1 MKLYFLFSVTIGTW
15 EEKCLETS
23 TPVQQAMH
31 SLASAFIYLP
41 FHPWG
46 QSLLMPWQDLFL
58 LIRSPSGS
66 AAFSLSLPALSWPSL
81 SLQWVY
87 SFSLFFSSHHS
98 VGSWKPVH
106 ILLLFTHQPS
116 VIHLLHHPKTVVA
129 EDSHSFPVAQARG
142 HLAARLFL
150 SCWCLT
156 SVATYSTVKHSCL
169 GPVVPHWHL
178 NWTSSTSLVCSS
190 SSGLLAWVL
199 VFSRPEHILNQTPPP
214 SDAFFSEVPILF
226 LCGWLLDQLLRVPTH
241 IWKPIKWV
249 TQVTSSYGEGLIL
262 IWEGSSLI

>member
-1 MKLYFLFSVTIGTW
+1 MPRNKHTCPAGHALLGICFYLSSLPSLRAIFVNALAGSVPSNQEPIWVGCFLPQPQPPSSQLAKSQSSV
-15 EEKCLETS
+15 S
-23 TPVQQAMH
+23 V
-31 SLASAFIYLP
+31 
-41 FHPWG
+41 
-46 QSLLMPWQDLFL
+46 LFL
-58 LIRSPSGS
+58 
-66 AAFSLSLPALSWPSL
+66 SL
-81 SLQWVY
+81 
-87 SFSLFFSSHHS
+87 FSSHHS

-190 SSGLLAWVL
+190 SGLLAWVL